1 MAEAPNRERE
11 FEFSR
16 RDFEEIRKMIYDHA
30 GIALTDAKEDMV
42 YSRLARR
49 LRATGIR
56 SFREYLNFLR
66 TGHEEEWEAFVN
78 SLTTNLTDFFREA
91 HHFQILKDFLKSRQ
105 DRPITI
111 WCSASSTGEEPYS
124 IAMTAVEAL
133 GGFHA
138 PVKVLASDLDT
149 NVLRKGREG
158 VYPLERLGKLSDAQ
172 QRQFFLR
179 GTGDNAGMARAKPEL
194 RAMVEYFQLNLL
206 DARYPI
212 RTPLDAIFCRN
223 VMIYFDKPTQYAILK
238 RMKPLL
244 KPDGLLFVGHSE
256 ALYHATDL
264 FRLRGQTVYEHVEAR
279 GAPGTSPR
287 PETGGGVLGRP
298 GESFVKGGQ
307 GR

>member
-1 MAEAPNRERE
+1 MAEAQTRERE
-11 FEFSR
+11 FDFSK
-16 RDFEEIRKMIYDHA
+16 RDFEEVRKMIYDHA
-30 GIALTDAKEDMV
+30 GIALSDAKEDMV

-49 LRATGIR
+49 LRATGIK
-56 SFREYLNFLR
+56 SFRDYLGYLR
-66 TGHEEEWEAFVN
+66 AGHEDEWEAFVN

-91 HHFQILKDFLKSRQ
+91 HHFHILKDFLKTRR
-105 DRPITI
+105 DRPINI

-133 GGFHA
+133 GGFQA

-149 NVLRKGREG
+149 NVLKKGRDG
-158 VYPLERLGKLSDAQ
+158 VYPVERLQKLSESQ
-172 QRQFFLR
+172 QRQFFLK

-206 DARYPI
+206 DQRYPI
-212 RTPLDAIFCRN
+212 RDPLDAIFCRN
-223 VMIYFDKPTQYAILK
+223 VMIYFDKPTQYNILK

-264 FRLRGQTVYEHVEAR
+264 FRLRGQTVYEHVE
-279 GAPGTSPR
+279 S
-287 PETGGGVLGRP
+287 
-298 GESFVKGGQ
+298 KGGP

>member
-1 MAEAPNRERE
+1 MAEAQNRERE
-11 FEFSR
+11 FDFSK
-16 RDFEEIRKMIYDHA
+16 RDFEEVRKMIYDHA
-30 GIALTDAKEDMV
+30 GIALSDAKEDMV

-56 SFREYLNFLR
+56 SFREYLSHLR
-66 TGHEEEWEAFVN
+66 AGHEEEWEAFVN

-91 HHFQILKDFLKSRQ
+91 HHFHILKDFLKTRR
-105 DRPITI
+105 DRPINI

-149 NVLRKGREG
+149 NVLKKGQDG
-158 VYPLERLGKLSDAQ
+158 IYPVERLQKLSAAQ
-172 QRQFFLR
+172 QRQFFLK

-206 DARYPI
+206 DQRYPI
-212 RTPLDAIFCRN
+212 RDPLDAIFCRN
-223 VMIYFDKPTQYAILK
+223 VMIYFDKPTQYNILK

-264 FRLRGQTVYEHVEAR
+264 FRLRGQTVYEHVENRGGSAR
-279 GAPGTSPR
+279 
-287 PETGGGVLGRP
+287 
-298 GESFVKGGQ
+298 
-307 GR
+307 